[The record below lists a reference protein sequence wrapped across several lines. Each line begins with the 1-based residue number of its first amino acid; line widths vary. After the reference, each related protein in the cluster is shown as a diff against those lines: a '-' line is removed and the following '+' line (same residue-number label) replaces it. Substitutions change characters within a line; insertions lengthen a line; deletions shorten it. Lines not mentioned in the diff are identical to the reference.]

1 MDMSGLSC
9 KMALVGWLV
18 GWLGVPFL
26 SFVQMGCKN
35 SPLTT
40 SDDEAFFQS
49 GQVISRQ
56 EL

>member
-1 MDMSGLSC
+1 
-9 KMALVGWLV
+9 MALVGWLV